1 MTSGFLCCSL
11 PFFFSDSF
19 PSELL
24 FLPFVFQS
32 TTVFRT
38 YVFNVCAN
46 AVTPDACAVTRGDL
60 GEELSG
66 PSPAF
71 EVFSTELAHGGTET
85 GKYGGDPNA
94 LCVRLGD
101 SVFDSTTGSSSSSN
115 GSGSNKAQLS
125 LIDASNPAKGVSKRP
140 LTAALLS

>member
-1 MTSGFLCCSL
+1 M
-11 PFFFSDSF
+11 
-19 PSELL
+19 
-24 FLPFVFQS
+24 
-32 TTVFRT
+32 FRT

-71 EVFSTELAHGGTET
+71 EVFATEFAYGGTET

-94 LCVRLGD
+94 LCMRLGD
-101 SVFDSTTGSSSSSN
+101 SVFDSKGAH
-115 GSGSNKAQLS
+115 SGAELS
-125 LIDASNPAKGVSKRP
+125 LIDSSNPAKGVRARTLYHTVFIIISSHISGVF
-140 LTAALLS
+140 LCCFGFDEQ